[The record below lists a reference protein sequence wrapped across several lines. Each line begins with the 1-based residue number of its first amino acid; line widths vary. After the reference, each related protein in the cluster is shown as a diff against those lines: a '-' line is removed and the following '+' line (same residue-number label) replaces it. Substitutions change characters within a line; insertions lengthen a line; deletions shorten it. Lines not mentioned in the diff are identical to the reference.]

1 VTSSAYGDPPFRA
14 DDGATSADQ
23 LITSVEEYWPRVSR
37 HLLCREAAAG
47 TLEED
52 AFERWM
58 IADYTFNVQYR
69 RFLAGLLT
77 IAPSATTAEVVS
89 LGLPAIN
96 DDTSLIVATARHH
109 GVDLERGAGPTTIS
123 FVSYLQA
130 VLAQGYATALS
141 AFFMSQ
147 KIYFVGWS
155 AVRQTADRDSRYWP
169 FVDSWSSA
177 PYATFV
183 SSLARLVNSAAP
195 LGPTDSMLLATSRVM
210 RFELSFWDSIYGGET
225 W

>member
-1 VTSSAYGDPPFRA
+1 MTAEAYGDSQFQPE
-14 DDGATSADQ
+14 DDTTSADR
-23 LITSVEEYWPRVSR
+23 LVSSVRRLWPRVSS
-37 HLLCREAAAG
+37 HHLCREAAAG
-47 TLEED
+47 TLDEE

-96 DDTSLIVATARHH
+96 DDTNLIVATARHH
-109 GVDLERGAGPTTIS
+109 GVDLDGVAGPTTIS

-130 VLAQGYATALS
+130 VLAQGYPTALS

-155 AVRQTADRDSRYWP
+155 AVRETADRDTRYWP
-169 FVDSWSSA
+169 FLDSWSSA
-177 PYATFV
+177 PYAAFV

-195 LGPTDSMLLATSRVM
+195 RGPSDSMLVAASRVM